1 MAALGN
7 SDIGQLFRETFCTR
21 DLEQRDLFRF
31 GKETMGV
38 EFFSFSSEEIA
49 EKIKEQDLELFK
61 QMYFVA
67 EALKGRVQ
75 LTDPMS
81 IALRDKNLEKLWRG
95 VFVEKRSSYLAR
107 SSPGTPLTVS
117 LENLGNPEDV
127 IALEDA
133 GFSPAK
139 AAELEKSLAAIS
151 QTISVSVRDPESL
164 TEEENQKI
172 AAIQGKGIVVVPW
185 QTTSRDPAYSSYLV
199 MHGDQL
205 PLRQIPLEQKEK
217 IVQKIATQMRIDFER
232 EYSVAVISSFGL
244 KRFYVEHKENVGVD
258 EEIRL
263 LAKDAK
269 AATKSLWAFV
279 ENLPRITAREQLI
292 ILDYSTQTIFNQ
304 AAALFYTSYLPKI
317 QEFLLEIYP
326 YETFMPTFEGLSEI
340 LHDIEKKQTTC
351 TQLVSI
357 GDLKLMDDKQ
367 QSPLILQFKIEATFY
382 WASEKMVLSLVEL
395 VFADARPFEQYVMT
409 V

>member
-81 IALRDKNLEKLWRG
+81 IALCDKNLEKLWRG

-107 SSPGTPLTVS
+107 SSPGTLLTVS
-117 LENLGNPEDV
+117 LENLGNPEEV

-139 AAELEKSLAAIS
+139 AAELEKSLAAIT

-185 QTTSRDPAYSSYLV
+185 QTTSCDPTYSSYLIV
-199 MHGDQL
+199 HGNQL
-205 PLRQIPLEQKEK
+205 PLNRIPLEEKEK
-217 IVQKIATQMRIDFER
+217 IVQKITTQMRVDFER
-232 EYSVAVISSFGL
+232 EYRVAFISSLGL
-244 KRFYVEHKENVGVD
+244 KRFYVEHRQNVGME
-258 EEIRL
+258 EEIL
-263 LAKDAK
+263 FLVKDAK
-269 AATKSLWAFV
+269 YATKNLFAFV
-279 ENLPRITAREQLI
+279 QALPHVTAREQLI

-304 AAALFYTSYLPKI
+304 AAALFYMSYLPKI
-317 QEFLLEIYP
+317 QECLLTIYP
-326 YETFMPTFEGLSEI
+326 DEIFMPTFEGLSEI
-340 LHDIEKKQTTC
+340 LHDIENKETTC

-357 GDLKLMDDKQ
+357 GDLNLLDDKNQ
-367 QSPLILQFKIEATFY
+367 GPVILQFKIEATFD
-382 WASEKMVLSLVEL
+382 WGSEEMVLNLVEL
-395 VFADARPFEQYVMT
+395 ISADTRPFQK
-409 V
+409 